1 VINENDRIRAKT
13 AGSKINKRKKKI
25 NKKEMSCQ
33 KNKSIIKG

>member
-25 NKKEMSCQ
+25 NRLYKKCLAR
-33 KNKSIIKG
+33 KINP